1 MESMKARGWREV
13 DSALRRVRSLHGL
26 GRVGKEDKDFIE
38 QRLEEVLARVS
49 SMPEEDKH
57 GDPIGGEG

>member
-1 MESMKARGWREV
+1 MESMKTRGWREV

-26 GRVGKEDKDFIE
+26 GRVGKADKDYIE
-38 QRLEEVLARVS
+38 TRLEEALARIV

-57 GDPIGGEG
+57 GDPIGGE